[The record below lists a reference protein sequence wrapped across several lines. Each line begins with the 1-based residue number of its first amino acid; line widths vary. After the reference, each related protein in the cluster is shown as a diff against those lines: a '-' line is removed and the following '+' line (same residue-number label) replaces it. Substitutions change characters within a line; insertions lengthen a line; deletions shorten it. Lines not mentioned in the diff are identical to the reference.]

1 MKVKFLFVLTVS
13 CFVFTEL
20 KAEGVMEVAPSLSKN
35 ETSSQEVFKN
45 LKEKHN
51 ENTIFDDLY
60 NIQ

>member
-1 MKVKFLFVLTVS
+1 MKVKFLLMLIVL

-20 KAEGVMEVAPSLSKN
+20 KAEGAMEVAPSPSKN

-51 ENTIFDDLY
+51 ENTVFDDLY

>member
-1 MKVKFLFVLTVS
+1 MKIKFLFVLIVS

-20 KAEGVMEVAPSLSKN
+20 KAEGAVEVVPSPSPN

-51 ENTIFDDLY
+51 ENTVFDDLY